1 MKYVHQKFLNNNLIV
16 INYLLSQQDDIIIN
30 DLSIFKIVDEVITE
44 RIAYNTADEMST
56 VQYLSCL
63 NMLMND
69 LENFL

>member
-16 INYLLSQQDDIIIN
+16 INYLLNKHDDIIIN

-56 VQYLSCL
+56 IQYFGCL

>member
-56 VQYLSCL
+56 IQYLSCL